1 MNDLF
6 NTARLFGHSLLD
18 HERKKGKI
26 TDEVVK
32 NVIQKIKAID
42 IVPGEKLDADLL
54 FDVLSAECSILKG
67 EMTELISEDVEP
79 WLNDEKANISFDL
92 WNRYK
97 LYMKDND
104 PSFPITDLDDFTDKI
119 LDKCINPKKQGSWD
133 RRGMVVGHVQ
143 SGKTSNYV
151 GLINKATDAGY
162 KVIIVIAGTI
172 SSLRRQT
179 QERIDSGYI
188 GRNNS
193 AFIREK
199 ENRVIG
205 VGINR
210 FNNSQKPVPEIYGFT
225 SSYYKNGDEGDFSQS
240 IANTLNIPIGKNPV
254 VFVIKKNKSIL
265 ENLIDWFSKD
275 DNAKFID
282 GTPKLFNVPAL
293 IIDDEADAASV
304 NASRDINNIKTINRL
319 IRTLLNVFDQNTF
332 IGYTATP
339 YANLFISQEY
349 DKDAITEIKKKQ
361 YKIGEDLFPR
371 DFIINIKAPSNYI
384 GAAKIFGYEHA
395 NPEQTKE
402 PLDIFRPIDSFN
414 GYDCENNPIY
424 NGDYD
429 PPFFKTINKDNKDN
443 LPEFLPPSL
452 ERAIKSFILTC
463 AIRRVRGQENK
474 HNSML
479 VHVALLVKWID
490 KVARLVSE
498 KTKVYQDAIESE
510 DETLYKELKE
520 IYETDILPTTRNV
533 IENLDY
539 TDIRIKEHNWDDIKK
554 ELKSAALKI
563 DVRSVHGTRS
573 TTNLEYHNIQEID
586 YGRYEKEGKSLSV
599 IAVGGSRLSRGITLE
614 GLSVS
619 YYIRTTRMYDSLMQ
633 MGRWFGYRPGYV
645 DLCRLYTTNQ
655 IFEWFNHITMATEEM
670 RNDFDEMTATHQRP
684 KDFRLKVR
692 NHHGL
697 LTITSLNKL
706 YFSED
711 IEISFSG
718 ENPQTY
724 CLLRTKSAIENN
736 FNALKKLINGIG
748 FPSIENRKLLKGKTR
763 HLLYQNVEVDAI
775 CEFIDSYQI
784 EQPSIN
790 NATLS
795 DYIKT
800 QAKNNSIKEWSICIV
815 GNTDEKVFIDYSGN
829 TLQKDRVPNKELKIY
844 ELEYNGE
851 VVKMGCSIRNQ
862 LLGKRNSEKYL
873 ISKNQIDQTGDRQVD
888 LSIQSKDYKEI
899 KQRRAIEKKG
909 LLLIYALD
917 EIGTFFEEKYGFP
930 IIGYSIHFP
939 KIEDEEKVSYKVTKK
954 YLDFEEELM
963 FDDDNHEIENE

>member
-1 MNDLF
+1 M
-6 NTARLFGHSLLD
+6 SLLQSARAIA
-18 HERKKGKI
+18 HTLLQAYREQI
-26 TDEVVK
+26 TDEVLLS
-32 NVIQKIKAID
+32 VIEKVSAIN
-42 IVPGEKLDADLL
+42 IVEGQSYDKQELFEILRAD
-54 FDVLSAECSILKG
+54 FSIGKG
-67 EMTELISEDVEP
+67 EITILSEDVEP
-79 WLNDEKANISFDL
+79 WLNDEKANINFEL

-97 LYMKDND
+97 LYMAKND
-104 PSFPITDLDDFTDKI
+104 PSFPVNDLDDFTDKI
-119 LDKCINPKKQGSWD
+119 LDKCVNPKKAGSWD

-162 KVIIVIAGTI
+162 KVIIIIAGTI

-188 GRNNS
+188 GRNSS

-199 ENRVIG
+199 ENKIVG
-205 VGINR
+205 VGNYT
-210 FNNSQKPVPEIYGFT
+210 VGTDIYSLT
-225 SSYYKNGDEGDFSQS
+225 SAYYKSGDEGDFSQAV
-240 IANTLNIPIGKNPV
+240 ANRLNIPIGKNPV

-275 DNAKFID
+275 VNAKVVD

-304 NASRDINNIKTINRL
+304 NASRDINDIKTINRL
-319 IRTLLNVFDQNTF
+319 IRTLLNIFNQNTF

-349 DKDAITEIKKKQ
+349 NEQNTTVVKNKT

-371 DFIINIKAPSNYI
+371 DFIINIKAPTNYI
-384 GAAKIFGYEHA
+384 GAAKIFGYENI
-395 NPEQTKE
+395 NPEITKE
-402 PLDIFRPIDSFN
+402 PLDIFREINDF
-414 GYDCENNPIY
+414 
-424 NGDYD
+424 D
-429 PPFFKTINKDNKDN
+429 PPFFRTINRENKDD
-443 LPEFLPPSL
+443 LPEYLPPSL
-452 ERAIKSFILTC
+452 ENAIKSFILTC
-463 AIRRVRGQENK
+463 AIRRVRGHENK

-479 VHVALLVKWID
+479 IHVALLVRWID
-490 KVARLVSE
+490 RVAYLVNE
-498 KTKVYQDAIESE
+498 KTKEYKNAIQSE
-510 DETLYKELKE
+510 DEALFSELKE
-520 IYETDILPTTRNV
+520 IYETDFLPTTQNV
-533 IENLDY
+533 LENLDY
-539 TDIRIKEHNWDDIKK
+539 TDIRIKQHTWEEVKS
-554 ELKSAALKI
+554 ELKNAVLKI

-573 TTNLEYHNIQEID
+573 TTNLEYHNIEEID
-586 YGRYEKEGKSLSV
+586 YNRHENGLSV

-619 YYIRTTRMYDSLMQ
+619 YYLRTTRMYDSLMQ

-706 YFSED
+706 YFAED

-724 CLLRTKSAIENN
+724 CLLKTKSAIENN
-736 FNALKKLINGIG
+736 FNALKILVSTIG
-748 FPSIENRKLLKGKTR
+748 FPTKENRIETSKGKIRYLFYPNTS
-763 HLLYQNVEVDAI
+763 VDAL
-775 CEFIDSYQI
+775 CSFIDSYKI

-795 DYIKT
+795 EYIKT
-800 QAKNNSIKEWSICIV
+800 QSKSNKIKLWSICIV
-815 GNTDEKVFIDYSGN
+815 SNTDDKVFINRYENNPDGSR
-829 TLQKDRVPNKELKIY
+829 LPKDHTMSYDLIA
-844 ELEYNGE
+844 NGE
-851 VVKMGCSIRNQ
+851 TITMGCSVRNQ
-862 LLGKRNSEKYL
+862 PKNGRFGEHYT
-873 ISKNQIDQTGDRQVD
+873 ISKNQIDDMKDRQVD
-888 LSIQSKDYKEI
+888 LEIKTNTTNKEI
-899 KQRRAIEKKG
+899 KAQRATEKKG

-917 EIGTFFEEKYGFP
+917 ERGTPNVNNDIP
-930 IIGYSIHFP
+930 IVGYSIHFP
-939 KIEDEEKVSYKVTKK
+939 RIEDEIKVSYKATINK
-954 YLDFEEELM
+954 DFDNEVME
-963 FDDDNHEIENE
+963 DDDNQETE

>member
-1 MNDLF
+1 M
-6 NTARLFGHSLLD
+6 SLLQSARAIA
-18 HERKKGKI
+18 HTLLQAYQEQI
-26 TDEVVK
+26 TDEILLH
-32 NVIQKIKAID
+32 VIEKVSAINIIEGQTYD
-42 IVPGEKLDADLL
+42 KQELFEILRAD
-54 FDVLSAECSILKG
+54 FSIGKG
-67 EMTELISEDVEP
+67 QITILSEDVEP
-79 WLNDEKANISFDL
+79 WLNDEKANINFEL

-97 LYMKDND
+97 LYMANND
-104 PSFPITDLDDFTDKI
+104 PSFPVSDLDDFTDKI
-119 LDKCINPKKQGSWD
+119 LDKCVNPKKIGSWD

-162 KVIIVIAGTI
+162 KVIIIIAGTI

-188 GRNNS
+188 GRNSS

-199 ENRVIG
+199 ENKIVG
-205 VGINR
+205 VGNYT
-210 FNNSQKPVPEIYGFT
+210 VGTDIYSLT
-225 SSYYKNGDEGDFSQS
+225 SAYYKTGDEGDFSQAV
-240 IANTLNIPIGKNPV
+240 ANRLNIPIGKNPV

-275 DNAKFID
+275 VNAKVVD
-282 GTPKLFNVPAL
+282 GTPKLFDVPAL
-293 IIDDEADAASV
+293 IIDDEADSASV
-304 NASRDINNIKTINRL
+304 NASRDINDIKTINRL
-319 IRTLLNVFDQNTF
+319 IRTLLNVFNQNTF

-349 DKDAITEIKKKQ
+349 NEENTTVVKNKT

-371 DFIINIKAPSNYI
+371 DFIINIKAPTNYI
-384 GAAKIFGYEHA
+384 GAAKIFGYENI
-395 NPEQTKE
+395 NPELTKE
-402 PLDIFRPIDSFN
+402 PLDIFREINDF
-414 GYDCENNPIY
+414 
-424 NGDYD
+424 D
-429 PPFFKTINKDNKDN
+429 PPFFKTINRENKDL
-443 LPEFLPPSL
+443 LPEYLPASL
-452 ERAIKSFILTC
+452 EHAIKSFILTC
-463 AIRRVRGQENK
+463 TIRRIRGHINK

-479 VHVALLVKWID
+479 VHVALLVRWID
-490 KVARLVSE
+490 RVAYLVNE
-498 KTKVYQDAIESE
+498 KTKEYKNAIQSE
-510 DETLYKELKE
+510 DEDLFNELKE
-520 IYETDILPTTRNV
+520 IYELDFLPTTQNV
-533 IENLDY
+533 LENLDY
-539 TDIRIKEHNWDDIKK
+539 TDIRIKQHTWEEVKN
-554 ELKSAALKI
+554 ELKNAVLKI

-573 TTNLEYHNIQEID
+573 TTNLEYHNIEEID
-586 YGRYEKEGKSLSV
+586 YNRHENGLSV

-614 GLSVS
+614 GLSIS

-670 RNDFDEMTATHQRP
+670 RNDFDEMTAIHQRP

-724 CLLRTKSAIENN
+724 CLLKTKTAIENN
-736 FNALKKLINGIG
+736 FDTLKKLISTIG
-748 FPSIENRKLLKGKTR
+748 FPTKENRIENKGKTR
-763 HLLYQNVEVDAI
+763 YLFYPNTNVDAL
-775 CEFIDSYQI
+775 CTFIDSFKI

-800 QAKNNSIKEWSICIV
+800 QAKGNKIKEWSICIV
-815 GNTDEKVFIDYSGN
+815 SNSDERVFIDYKGKTPRSER
-829 TLQKDRVPNKELKIY
+829 QPNEDVAKY
-844 ELEYNGE
+844 ELRNNNE
-851 VVKMGCSIRNQ
+851 VISLRCSVRNQ
-862 LLGKRNSEKYL
+862 QIGRGGEFYL
-873 ISKNQIDQTGDRQVD
+873 ISKNQIDQSGDRYID
-888 LSIQSKDYKEI
+888 LSKVKDYSKMTYSEI
-899 KQRRAIEKKG
+899 KEQRKVEKKG

-917 EIGTFFEEKYGFP
+917 ERGTSNLKNNIP
-930 IIGYSIHFP
+930 IVGYSIHFP
-939 KIEDEEKVSYKVTKK
+939 RIEDETKVSYKTTIIK
-954 YLDFEEELM
+954 DFDSELM
-963 FDDDNHEIENE
+963 DDDDNQVTE